1 MSFDNQTKRYF
12 LLHLNSL
19 NTLRVKRAE
28 QFRIPS
34 AWLIFIV
41 LDVEKTICSI
51 VEHFGDDEGAFPSRS
66 ELVWFLLV
74 HSKNQVSLLKCPT
87 PHVSGVESTQVL
99 LING

>member
-19 NTLRVKRAE
+19 NTLRVKGAE

-34 AWLIFIV
+34 VWLIFIV

-51 VEHFGDDEGAFPSRS
+51 VEHFGDDERAFPGKR
-66 ELVWFLLV
+66 ELVWFLFV
-74 HSKNQVSLLKCPT
+74 HSKN
-87 PHVSGVESTQVL
+87 
-99 LING
+99 